1 MSPVDALQILQVLEG
16 KKLVPK
22 VLANHLQT

>member
-1 MSPVDALQILQVLEG
+1 MSQVDALQILQVLER
-16 KKLVPK
+16 KKLVPR